1 MNDQQQMGYEPS
13 LDGIRAFSVI
23 AVMLYHAHIAWLPG
37 GFLGV
42 EVFFVVSGFLIT
54 SLLIEERELNGG
66 IDLKQFWIR
75 RARRL
80 LPALFVMLSATA
92 VCVAFF
98 AKDSAPDFRRD
109 VLPSLGYFSNWW
121 QIFAVKT
128 PYFAASSLPVL
139 RHLWS
144 LAVEEQW
151 YLIWPLL
158 FAFIFGAKWMRPKIS
173 GALLV
178 ACSGAVMVATA
189 LRFAQDNDM
198 RTNLLY
204 LSTLTR
210 SSGLLL
216 GAAVA
221 MLWRP
226 WRKTSPSSWWRS
238 FTADALAIVSI
249 AVIGFIMA
257 TVHVADVRMYQ
268 GGLAA
273 TTIASAVV
281 IAVVMRPNG
290 VFVQKLFSQELFVEI
305 GRRSYGLYLW
315 HWPIFVVAHARDS
328 GNRLAVALAV
338 TVIINEFV
346 YQFVEIPTRQGALG
360 NWWRNRPQLGAMRRR
375 LPVLIAAVVVASLGV
390 TGFKVVGI
398 EARDL
403 AIDTSTANVIFA
415 VPTTVAN
422 TGTTLAPSVVD
433 SSASSTTPTT
443 PTSST
448 TIAVLPRKLV
458 IVGDSQAHALALN
471 KPSGIEK
478 TFVIADGS
486 IDGCGIYDRGV
497 GVGGTNGNFRRNFAN
512 CVGFEKSWAKS
523 ATKAKAD
530 VALVVIGAWEV
541 LDLKI
546 NGFTLAFNT
555 APADTMFRTQMQRGI
570 DALRATGATVAL
582 LEVACMRPVD
592 SKGGPV
598 PALPQRGDDARTGH
612 LNDLLR
618 EIAAPEDDGVFFV
631 SGPKEWCTDPKISTS
646 LSYRW
651 DGVHAYKPGAKLIF
665 ETIATSILQLPV
677 TK

>member
-1 MNDQQQMGYEPS
+1 MNEQPHMGYEPS

-23 AVMLYHAHIAWLPG
+23 AVMLYHANIAWLPG

-54 SLLIEERELNGG
+54 SLLIEERESTQH

-80 LPALFVMLSATA
+80 LPAFFVMVCATA
-92 VCVAFF
+92 VCVAFY
-98 AKDSAPDFRRD
+98 ATDSAPDFRRD

-121 QIFAVKT
+121 QIFAVDT

-151 YLIWPLL
+151 YLVWPLL
-158 FAFIFGAKWMRPKIS
+158 FTFIFGAKWMRPKIS

-189 LRFAQDNDM
+189 LRFVQDDET
-198 RTNLLY
+198 RTNFLY

-238 FTADALAIVSI
+238 SVADALALASI
-249 AVIGFIMA
+249 AVIGVLMA
-257 TVHVADVRMYQ
+257 TVHVADARLYQ
-268 GGLAA
+268 GGLAI
-273 TTIASAVV
+273 TTIASAVI

-290 VFVQKLFSQELFVEI
+290 LFVKKFFSQELFVEI

-315 HWPIFVVAHARDS
+315 HWPIFVVTHARDS
-328 GNRLAVALAV
+328 GNRLAVALAL
-338 TVIINEFV
+338 TIIINEFV
-346 YQFVEIPTRQGALG
+346 YQYVEIPTRRGALG
-360 NWWRNRPQLGAMRRR
+360 NWWHNRQQLSAMRRR
-375 LPVLIAAVVVASLGV
+375 LPVLITAAVVASLGI
-390 TGFKVVGI
+390 TGVKVVGI

-403 AIDTSTANVIFA
+403 SIDTSTANVIFS
-415 VPTTVAN
+415 VPTTVA
-422 TGTTLAPSVVD
+422 
-433 SSASSTTPTT
+433 SASSLPAASTTT
-443 PTSST
+443 T
-448 TIAVLPRKLV
+448 TIAKLPRKLV
-458 IVGDSQAHALALN
+458 IVGDSQAHSLAIN

-478 TFVIADGS
+478 TFVITNGS

-512 CVGFEKSWAKS
+512 CVGFEKKWAKS
-523 ATKAKAD
+523 ATEARAN

-546 NGFTLAFNT
+546 NGFTFAFNT
-555 APADTMFRTQMQRGI
+555 SPADTMFRTQMKRGI
-570 DALRATGATVAL
+570 DALRSTGATVAL

-598 PALPQRGDDARTGH
+598 PALPQRADDTRTRH

-631 SGPKEWCTDPKISTS
+631 SGPKEWCNDPKISTS

>member
-1 MNDQQQMGYEPS
+1 MNDQLHMGYVPS
-13 LDGIRAFSVI
+13 LDGIRTFSLI
-23 AVMLYHAHIAWLPG
+23 AVMLYHANIAWLPG

-54 SLLIEERELNGG
+54 SLLIHEYEASQR

-80 LPALFVMLSATA
+80 LPAFFVMLCATA
-92 VCVAFF
+92 VCVAFY
-98 AKDSAPDFRRD
+98 ATDLAPDFRRD

-121 QIFAVKT
+121 QIFALDT
-128 PYFAASSLPVL
+128 PYFAASSLPVQ
-139 RHLWS
+139 RQLWS

-151 YLIWPLL
+151 YFVWPLL
-158 FAFIFGAKWMRPKIS
+158 FTFIFGAKWIRPKIS
-173 GALLV
+173 GAILV
-178 ACSGAVMVATA
+178 ACSGTVMATTA
-189 LRFAQDNDM
+189 IRFAQDDETL
-198 RTNLLY
+198 TNFLY

-221 MLWRP
+221 FLWRP
-226 WRKTSPSSWWRS
+226 WRKTPTRFVLARS
-238 FTADALAIVSI
+238 LVADALAIVSI
-249 AVIGFIMA
+249 LALGMLMA
-257 TVHVADVRMYQ
+257 TMHVADARLYQ

-273 TTIASAVV
+273 TTIASAVI
-281 IAVVMRPNG
+281 IAVVVRPNG
-290 VFVQKLFSQELFVEI
+290 VFVQNLFSQELFVEI

-315 HWPIFVVAHARDS
+315 HWPIFVITHARDS
-328 GNRLAVALAV
+328 GSRLAVALAV

-346 YQFVEIPTRQGALG
+346 YQLVEIPARQGALG
-360 NWWRNRPQLGAMRRR
+360 NWWRNRPQLSAMRRP
-375 LPVLIAAVVVASLGV
+375 PVLIAAVVVALLGV
-390 TGFKVVGI
+390 TGVTVVGI
-398 EARDL
+398 DARDL
-403 AIDTSTANVIFA
+403 AIDTATANVIFA

-422 TGTTLAPSVVD
+422 TGTTQPPSVVG
-433 SSASSTTPTT
+433 SPTIFIAPTT
-443 PTSST
+443 ST
-448 TIAVLPRKLV
+448 TIATLPRKMV
-458 IVGDSQAHALALN
+458 IVGDSQAHSLAIN
-471 KPSGIEK
+471 KPSGMEK
-478 TFVIADGS
+478 TFIIANGS
-486 IDGCGIYDRGV
+486 INGCGIYDRGV

-523 ATKAKAD
+523 ATKARAD

-546 NGFTLAFNT
+546 NSFTFAFNT
-555 APADTMFRTQMQRGI
+555 APADTLFRTQMQRGI

-582 LEVACMRPVD
+582 LEVACMRPVE

-618 EIAAPEDDGVFFV
+618 EIAAPEDDGVYFI
-631 SGPKEWCTDPKISTS
+631 SGPKEWCSDPTISTS

-651 DGVHAYKPGAKLIF
+651 DGVHAYKPGAKLVF
-665 ETIATSILQLPV
+665 ETIATTVLKLPV

>member
-1 MNDQQQMGYEPS
+1 MKDQQLMGYEPS

-23 AVMLYHAHIAWLPG
+23 AVMLYHANIAWLPG

-42 EVFFVVSGFLIT
+42 EVFFVVSGFLIS
-54 SLLIEERELNGG
+54 SLLIEERESAQR

-80 LPALFVMLSATA
+80 LPALVVMLAATA
-92 VCVAFF
+92 VCVAFY
-98 AKDSAPDFRRD
+98 ATDSAPDFRRD

-121 QIFAVKT
+121 QIFAVDT

-151 YLIWPLL
+151 YLVWPLL

-178 ACSGAVMVATA
+178 VCSAAIMTMTA
-189 LRFAQDNDM
+189 LRFVQDDET
-198 RTNLLY
+198 RTNFLY

-226 WRKTSPSSWWRS
+226 WRKNSLPRWWRS
-238 FTADALAIVSI
+238 SVADAFAVASI
-249 AVIGFIMA
+249 AVIGVLMA
-257 TVHVADVRMYQ
+257 TVHVADARLYQ
-268 GGLAA
+268 GGLAV
-273 TTIASAVV
+273 TTIASAVI

-290 VFVQKLFSQELFVEI
+290 LFVKKFFSQELFVEI

-315 HWPIFVVAHARDS
+315 HWPIFVAVHARDS
-328 GNRLAVALAV
+328 GNRLAVALAL

-346 YQFVEIPTRQGALG
+346 YQYVEIPTRQGALG
-360 NWWRNRPQLGAMRRR
+360 NWWHNRPQLSAVHRR
-375 LPVLIAAVVVASLGV
+375 LPVLIAAVVVASLGI
-390 TGFKVVGI
+390 TGVKVVGI

-403 AIDTSTANVIFA
+403 AIDTSTANVIFS
-415 VPTTVAN
+415 VPTTVA
-422 TGTTLAPSVVD
+422 
-433 SSASSTTPTT
+433 SASSLPAASTTSTT
-443 PTSST
+443 ST
-448 TIAVLPRKLV
+448 TIAKLPRKLV
-458 IVGDSQAHALALN
+458 IVGDSQAHSLAIN

-546 NGFTLAFNT
+546 NSFIFALNT
-555 APADTMFRTQMQRGI
+555 SPADTIFRTQMKRGI
-570 DALRATGATVAL
+570 DALRSTGATVAL

-598 PALPQRGDDARTGH
+598 PALPQRGDDTRTIH

-631 SGPKEWCTDPKISTS
+631 SGPKEWCSDPTISAS

-665 ETIATSILQLPV
+665 ETIANTILQLPV

>member
-1 MNDQQQMGYEPS
+1 
-13 LDGIRAFSVI
+13 
-23 AVMLYHAHIAWLPG
+23 
-37 GFLGV
+37 
-42 EVFFVVSGFLIT
+42 
-54 SLLIEERELNGG
+54 
-66 IDLKQFWIR
+66 
-75 RARRL
+75 
-80 LPALFVMLSATA
+80 
-92 VCVAFF
+92 VAFY
-98 AKDSAPDFRRD
+98 ATDSAPDFRRD

-121 QIFAVKT
+121 QIFAVDT

-158 FAFIFGAKWMRPKIS
+158 FVFVFGAKWMRPKIS
-173 GALLV
+173 GALLLL
-178 ACSGAVMVATA
+178 CSGAIMFATA
-189 LRFAQDNDM
+189 LRFVQDDET
-198 RTNLLY
+198 RTNFLY

-226 WRKTSPSSWWRS
+226 WRKNSLPSWWKS
-238 FTADALAIVSI
+238 SLADALAVASI
-249 AVIGFIMA
+249 AVIGVLMA
-257 TVHVADVRMYQ
+257 TVHVADAQLYQ
-268 GGLAA
+268 GGLAV
-273 TTIASAVV
+273 TTIASAVI

-290 VFVQKLFSQELFVEI
+290 LFVKKFFSQELFVEI

-328 GNRLAVALAV
+328 GNRLAVALAL

-346 YQFVEIPTRQGALG
+346 YQYVEIPTRQGALG
-360 NWWRNRPQLGAMRRR
+360 NWLHNRQQLSAMHRR
-375 LPVLIAAVVVASLGV
+375 LPVLITAAVVASLGI
-390 TGFKVVGI
+390 TGVKVVGI

-403 AIDTSTANVIFA
+403 SIDTSTANVIFS
-415 VPTTVAN
+415 VPTTVA
-422 TGTTLAPSVVD
+422 
-433 SSASSTTPTT
+433 SASSLPAASTT
-443 PTSST
+443 ST
-448 TIAVLPRKLV
+448 TIAKLPRKLV
-458 IVGDSQAHALALN
+458 IVGDSQAHSLVVN

-478 TFVIADGS
+478 TFVITNGS

-512 CVGFEKSWAKS
+512 CVGFEKKWAKS
-523 ATKAKAD
+523 ATTARAD

-546 NGFTLAFNT
+546 NGFTFAVNT
-555 APADTMFRTQMQRGI
+555 SPADTMFRTQMKRGI
-570 DALRATGATVAL
+570 DALRSTGATVAL

-598 PALPQRGDDARTGH
+598 PALPQRGDDTRTKH

-618 EIAAPEDDGVFFV
+618 EIAAPEDDGVFFI
-631 SGPKEWCTDPKISTS
+631 SGPKEWCSDPKISTS

-665 ETIATSILQLPV
+665 ETIASSVLKLPV
-677 TK
+677 KK

>member
-1 MNDQQQMGYEPS
+1 M
-13 LDGIRAFSVI
+13 
-23 AVMLYHAHIAWLPG
+23 PG

-54 SLLIEERELNGG
+54 SLLIEEHESTQR

-80 LPALFVMLSATA
+80 LPALFVMLCATA
-92 VCVAFF
+92 ICVAFF
-98 AKDSAPDFRRD
+98 ATDSAPDFRRD

-121 QIFAVKT
+121 QIFAVDT

-151 YLIWPLL
+151 YLVWPLL
-158 FAFIFGAKWMRPKIS
+158 FTFIFGAKWMRPKIS
-173 GALLV
+173 GALLI
-178 ACSGAVMVATA
+178 AGSGAVMAATA
-189 LRFAQDNDM
+189 FRFAQDDET
-198 RTNLLY
+198 RTNFLY

-221 MLWRP
+221 MMWRP

-238 FTADALAIVSI
+238 SLADALAIASI
-249 AVIGFIMA
+249 ALIGVLMA
-257 TVHVADVRMYQ
+257 TVHVADARLYQ

-273 TTIASAVV
+273 TTIASAVIV
-281 IAVVMRPNG
+281 AVVMRPHG
-290 VFVQKLFSQELFVEI
+290 LFVKKFLSQELFVEI

-315 HWPIFVVAHARDS
+315 HWPIFVITHARDS

-360 NWWRNRPQLGAMRRR
+360 NWWHNRSQLSATRRR
-375 LPVLIAAVVVASLGV
+375 LPVLVAVVVVASLGV
-390 TGFKVVGI
+390 TGIKVVGI

-403 AIDTSTANVIFA
+403 AIDSSSATLVFE
-415 VPTTVAN
+415 VPTTVVDTA
-422 TGTTLAPSVVD
+422 TSLVPAPALTT
-433 SSASSTTPTT
+433 T
-443 PTSST
+443 T
-448 TIAVLPRKLV
+448 TIAVLPRTML

-471 KPSGIEK
+471 KPSGIEE

-512 CVGFEKSWAKS
+512 CEGFETSWTKS

-546 NGFTLAFNT
+546 NGFTFVFNT
-555 APADTMFRTQMQRGI
+555 SPADTMFRTQMKRGI

-582 LEVACMRPVD
+582 LEVPCMRPVD

-598 PALPQRGDDARTGH
+598 PVLPQRGDDARTSH
-612 LNDLLR
+612 LNDLMR

-631 SGPKEWCTDPKISTS
+631 SGPKEWCTDPTISTS

>member
-1 MNDQQQMGYEPS
+1 MNEQQQMGYEPS

-23 AVMLYHAHIAWLPG
+23 AVMLYHANIAWLPG

-54 SLLIEERELNGG
+54 SLLIEERESNGG

-80 LPALFVMLSATA
+80 LPALFIMLSATA
-92 VCVAFF
+92 VSVAFF

-109 VLPSLGYFSNWW
+109 VLPSLGYLSNWW

-158 FAFIFGAKWMRPKIS
+158 FTVVFGAKWMRSKFS
-173 GALLV
+173 GMLLV
-178 ACSGAVMVATA
+178 VCSGAVMATTA
-189 LRFAQDNDM
+189 LRFAQDNET
-198 RTNLLY
+198 RTNFLY
-204 LSTLTR
+204 LSTVTR

-226 WRKTSPSSWWRS
+226 WRKTSQSSRWRS
-238 FTADALAIVSI
+238 SVADALALASI
-249 AVIGFIMA
+249 AVIGVLMA
-257 TVHVADVRMYQ
+257 TVHVADARLYQ

-273 TTIASAVV
+273 TTVASAVV

-290 VFVQKLFSQELFVEI
+290 LIIKKFFSQDFFVEV

-328 GNRLAVALAV
+328 GNRFAVALAA
-338 TVIINEFV
+338 TIIINEFV

-360 NWWRNRPQLGAMRRR
+360 NWWRNRPQLSAMRRR
-375 LPVLIAAVVVASLGV
+375 LPVLIAAVVVASLGA
-390 TGFKVVGI
+390 TGVKVVGI

-403 AIDTSTANVIFA
+403 SIDTSTANVIFS

-422 TGTTLAPSVVD
+422 TGTTLTPSVVG
-433 SSASSTTPTT
+433 SSTT
-443 PTSST
+443 ST
-448 TIAVLPRKLV
+448 TIAKLPRKMV
-458 IVGDSQAHALALN
+458 IVGDSQAHALAIN
-471 KPSGIEK
+471 KPSGMEK

-486 IDGCGIYDRGV
+486 IDGCGVYDRGV

-523 ATKAKAD
+523 AEKARAD
-530 VALVVIGAWEV
+530 VALVVVGAWEV

-546 NGFTLAFNT
+546 NGFTFAVNT
-555 APADTMFRTQMQRGI
+555 SPADTIFRTQMKRGI

-598 PALPQRGDDARTGH
+598 PALPQRGDDTRTSH

-631 SGPKEWCTDPKISTS
+631 SGPTEWCTDPTISTS

-665 ETIATSILQLPV
+665 ETIANSLLKLPV

>member
-1 MNDQQQMGYEPS
+1 MNDQQLMGYEPS

-23 AVMLYHAHIAWLPG
+23 AVMLYHANIAWLPG

-54 SLLIEERELNGG
+54 SLLIEERELTQH

-80 LPALFVMLSATA
+80 LPAFFVMVCATA
-92 VCVAFF
+92 VWVAFY
-98 AKDSAPDFRRD
+98 ATDSAPDFRRD

-121 QIFAVKT
+121 QIFAVDT

-158 FAFIFGAKWMRPKIS
+158 FTVLFGAKWMRLKIS

-189 LRFAQDNDM
+189 LRFVQDDET
-198 RTNLLY
+198 RTNFLY

-226 WRKTSPSSWWRS
+226 WRKTSPLSWWRS
-238 FTADALAIVSI
+238 SIADALAFISI
-249 AVIGFIMA
+249 AVIGVLMA
-257 TVHVADVRMYQ
+257 TVHVADERLYQ

-328 GNRLAVALAV
+328 GNRLAVALAL

-346 YQFVEIPTRQGALG
+346 YQYVEIPTRRGALG
-360 NWWRNRPQLGAMRRR
+360 NWWRNRPQLSAMRRR

-390 TGFKVVGI
+390 TGVKVVGI

-403 AIDTSTANVIFA
+403 AIDTSTANVIFT
-415 VPTTVAN
+415 VPTTVAS
-422 TGTTLAPSVVD
+422 PS
-433 SSASSTTPTT
+433 SLPAASTTT
-443 PTSST
+443 T
-448 TIAVLPRKLV
+448 TIAKLPRKLV
-458 IVGDSQAHALALN
+458 IVGDSQAHSLVIN
-471 KPSGIEK
+471 KPSGMEK
-478 TFVIADGS
+478 TFVVADGS

-530 VALVVIGAWEV
+530 VALVVLGAWEV

-546 NGFTLAFNT
+546 NSFTFAFNT
-555 APADTMFRTQMQRGI
+555 SPADTIFRTQMQRGI
-570 DALRATGATVAL
+570 NALRATGATVAL

-598 PALPQRGDDARTGH
+598 PALPQRGDDTRTRH

-631 SGPKEWCTDPKISTS
+631 SGPKEWCTDQKISTS

-665 ETIATSILQLPV
+665 EAIATSILQLPV

>member
-1 MNDQQQMGYEPS
+1 MNDQPHMGYEPS
-13 LDGIRAFSVI
+13 LDGIRAFSVV
-23 AVMLYHAHIAWLPG
+23 AVMLYHANIAWLPG

-54 SLLIEERELNGG
+54 SLLIEERESTQR

-92 VCVAFF
+92 ICVAFY
-98 AKDSAPDFRRD
+98 ATDSAPDFRRD
-109 VLPSLGYFSNWW
+109 VFPSLGYFSNWW
-121 QIFAVKT
+121 QIFAVDT

-151 YLIWPLL
+151 YLMWPLL
-158 FAFIFGAKWMRPKIS
+158 FAFVFGAKWMRPKIS
-173 GALLV
+173 GVVLV
-178 ACSGAVMVATA
+178 VCSGAVMAATA
-189 LRFAQDNDM
+189 LRFVQDNET
-198 RTNLLY
+198 RTNFLY

-226 WRKTSPSSWWRS
+226 WRKNALSSWWRS
-238 FTADALAIVSI
+238 SIADALAIASI
-249 AVIGFIMA
+249 VVIGVLMA
-257 TVHVADVRMYQ
+257 TVHVADPFLYQ

-273 TTIASAVV
+273 TTLASAVMV
-281 IAVVMRPNG
+281 AVVMRPNG
-290 VFVQKLFSQELFVEI
+290 LIVKRFFSQNFFVEI

-315 HWPIFVVAHARDS
+315 HWPIFVVVHARDS
-328 GNRLAVALAV
+328 GNRFAVALAA
-338 TVIINEFV
+338 TIIINEFV
-346 YQFVEIPTRQGALG
+346 YQYVEIPTRHGAIG
-360 NWWRNRPQLGAMRRR
+360 DWWRNRPQLSAVRRR
-375 LPVLIAAVVVASLGV
+375 LPVFISAVIVTSLGI
-390 TGFKVVGI
+390 TGVKVVGI

-403 AIDTSTANVIFA
+403 SIDASSATVIFA

-422 TGTTLAPSVVD
+422 TSTTLTPSVVG
-433 SSASSTTPTT
+433 SPASSTT
-443 PTSST
+443 ST
-448 TIAVLPRKLV
+448 TIAQLPRKLV
-458 IVGDSQAHALALN
+458 IVGDSQAHALAIN

-478 TFVIADGS
+478 TFAITDGS
-486 IDGCGIYDRGV
+486 IDGCGVYDRGV
-497 GVGGTNGNFRRNFAN
+497 GVGGTSGNFRRNFAN

-523 ATKAKAD
+523 ATKARAD

-546 NGFTLAFNT
+546 NSFTFAMNT
-555 APADTMFRTQMQRGI
+555 SPADTIFRTQMKRGI

-598 PALPQRGDDARTGH
+598 PALPQRGDDMRTGH

-631 SGPKEWCTDPKISTS
+631 SGPKEWCSDPKISTS

-665 ETIATSILQLPV
+665 ETIANSILQLPV

>member
-1 MNDQQQMGYEPS
+1 MNDQQLMGYEPS

-23 AVMLYHAHIAWLPG
+23 AVMLYHANIAWLPG

-54 SLLIEERELNGG
+54 SLLIEERESTRR

-80 LPALFVMLSATA
+80 LPALVVMLAATA
-92 VCVAFF
+92 VCVAFY
-98 AKDSAPDFRRD
+98 ATDSAPDFRRD

-121 QIFAVKT
+121 QIFAVDT

-158 FAFIFGAKWMRPKIS
+158 FVFVFGAKWMRPKIS
-173 GALLV
+173 GALLLL
-178 ACSGAVMVATA
+178 CSGAIMFATA
-189 LRFAQDNDM
+189 LRFVQDDET
-198 RTNLLY
+198 RTNFLY

-226 WRKTSPSSWWRS
+226 WRKNSLPSWWKS
-238 FTADALAIVSI
+238 SLADALAVASI
-249 AVIGFIMA
+249 AVIGVLMA
-257 TVHVADVRMYQ
+257 TVRVADAQLYQ
-268 GGLAA
+268 GGLAI
-273 TTIASAVV
+273 TTIASAVI

-290 VFVQKLFSQELFVEI
+290 LFVKKFFSQELFVEI

-328 GNRLAVALAV
+328 GNRLAVALAL

-346 YQFVEIPTRQGALG
+346 YQYVEIPTRQGALG
-360 NWWRNRPQLGAMRRR
+360 NWLHNRQQLSAMHRR
-375 LPVLIAAVVVASLGV
+375 LPVLITAAVVASLGI
-390 TGFKVVGI
+390 TGVKVVGI

-403 AIDTSTANVIFA
+403 SIDTSTANVIFS
-415 VPTTVAN
+415 VPTTVA
-422 TGTTLAPSVVD
+422 
-433 SSASSTTPTT
+433 SASSLPAASTT
-443 PTSST
+443 ST
-448 TIAVLPRKLV
+448 TIAKLPRKLV
-458 IVGDSQAHALALN
+458 IVGDSQAHSLVVN

-478 TFVIADGS
+478 TFVITNGS

-512 CVGFEKSWAKS
+512 CVGFEKKWAKS
-523 ATKAKAD
+523 ATTARAD

-546 NGFTLAFNT
+546 NGFTFAVNT
-555 APADTMFRTQMQRGI
+555 SPADTMFRTQMKRGI
-570 DALRATGATVAL
+570 DALRSTGATVAL

-598 PALPQRGDDARTGH
+598 PALPQRGDDTRTSH

-618 EIAAPEDDGVFFV
+618 EIAAPEDDGVFFI
-631 SGPKEWCTDPKISTS
+631 SGPKEWCSDPKISTS

-665 ETIATSILQLPV
+665 ETIASSVLKLPV
-677 TK
+677 KK

>member
-1 MNDQQQMGYEPS
+1 MNDRQQMGYEPS

-23 AVMLYHAHIAWLPG
+23 AVMLYHAHVAWLPG

-54 SLLIEERELNGG
+54 SLLIEERESTQR

-80 LPALFVMLSATA
+80 LPALFIMLSATA
-92 VCVAFF
+92 VSVAFF

-158 FAFIFGAKWMRPKIS
+158 FAFIFGAKWMRPKFS
-173 GALLV
+173 GMLLV
-178 ACSGAVMVATA
+178 VCSGAVMATTA
-189 LRFAQDNDM
+189 LRFAQDNET
-198 RTNLLY
+198 RTNFLY
-204 LSTLTR
+204 LSTVTR

-238 FTADALAIVSI
+238 SLADALAIASI
-249 AVIGFIMA
+249 AVIGVLMA
-257 TVHVADVRMYQ
+257 TVHVADPFLYQ

-273 TTIASAVV
+273 TTLASAVMV
-281 IAVVMRPNG
+281 AVVMRPNG
-290 VFVQKLFSQELFVEI
+290 LIVKRFFSQDFFVEI

-328 GNRLAVALAV
+328 GNRLAIALAA
-338 TVIINEFV
+338 TIIINEFV
-346 YQFVEIPTRQGALG
+346 YQYVEIPTRQGALG
-360 NWWRNRPQLGAMRRR
+360 NWWRNRPQLSAMRRR

-390 TGFKVVGI
+390 TGVKVVGI
-398 EARDL
+398 KARDVS
-403 AIDTSTANVIFA
+403 IDTSTASVIFA

-422 TGTTLAPSVVD
+422 TVTTLAPSVIG
-433 SSASSTTPTT
+433 SSTT
-443 PTSST
+443 ST
-448 TIAVLPRKLV
+448 TIAKLPRKIV
-458 IVGDSQAHALALN
+458 IVGDSQAHALAIN
-471 KPSGIEK
+471 KPSGMEK
-478 TFVIADGS
+478 TFVVADGS

-512 CVGFEKSWAKS
+512 CEGFETSWAKS
-523 ATKAKAD
+523 ATKARAD

-546 NGFTLAFNT
+546 NGFTFAFNS
-555 APADTMFRTQMQRGI
+555 APADTIFRTQMQRGI

-598 PALPQRGDDARTGH
+598 PALPQRGDDARTRH

-618 EIAAPEDDGVFFV
+618 DIAAPEDDGVFFI
-631 SGPKEWCTDPKISTS
+631 SGPKEWCSDPKISTS

>member
-23 AVMLYHAHIAWLPG
+23 AVMLYHANIAWLPG

-54 SLLIEERELNGG
+54 SLLLEERESNGN

-80 LPALFVMLSATA
+80 LPALFVMLSVTA

-151 YLIWPLL
+151 YVIWPLL
-158 FAFIFGAKWMRPKIS
+158 FAFIFGAKWMHQKIS
-173 GALLV
+173 GALLI
-178 ACSGAVMVATA
+178 ACSGAVMIATA
-189 LRFAQDNDM
+189 LRFAQDNET
-198 RTNLLY
+198 RTNFLY
-204 LSTLTR
+204 LSTVTR

-226 WRKTSPSSWWRS
+226 WRKNALPSWWKS
-238 FTADALAIVSI
+238 SVADTLAIASI
-249 AVIGFIMA
+249 AIIGVLMA
-257 TVHVADVRMYQ
+257 TVHVADSRLYK

-273 TTIASAVV
+273 TTIASAVI

-290 VFVQKLFSQELFVEI
+290 LIVKRFFSQDFFVEI

-315 HWPIFVVAHARDS
+315 HWPIFVIAHARDS
-328 GNRLAVALAV
+328 GNRLAVALAA
-338 TVIINEFV
+338 TIIINEFV
-346 YQFVEIPTRQGALG
+346 YQYVEIPTRRGALG
-360 NWWRNRPQLGAMRRR
+360 IWLRDRPQLSAMHRR
-375 LPVLIAAVVVASLGV
+375 LPVFIAAVVVASLGI
-390 TGFKVVGI
+390 TGVKVVGI
-398 EARDL
+398 EARDVS
-403 AIDTSTANVIFA
+403 IDTSTDTVIFA
-415 VPTTVAN
+415 VPTTVAI
-422 TGTTLAPSVVD
+422 TSTTQTPGSMSSSV
-433 SSASSTTPTT
+433 TPTT
-443 PTSST
+443 ST
-448 TIAVLPRKLV
+448 TIAQLPRKMV
-458 IVGDSQAHALALN
+458 VVGDSQAHALAIN

-478 TFVIADGS
+478 TFVVADGS
-486 IDGCGIYDRGV
+486 IDGCGVYDRGV

-546 NGFTLAFNT
+546 NGFTFAFNT
-555 APADTMFRTQMQRGI
+555 APADTIFRTQIKRGI

-598 PALPQRGDDARTGH
+598 PALPQRGDDSRTGH

-631 SGPKEWCTDPKISTS
+631 SGPKEWCSDPKISTS

-665 ETIATSILQLPV
+665 ETIANSILQLPV

>member
-1 MNDQQQMGYEPS
+1 MNDQPHMGYEPS

-23 AVMLYHAHIAWLPG
+23 AVMLYHANIAWLPG

-54 SLLIEERELNGG
+54 SLLIEERESTQR

-80 LPALFVMLSATA
+80 LPALVVMLAATA
-92 VCVAFF
+92 VCVAFY
-98 AKDSAPDFRRD
+98 ATDSAPDFRRD

-121 QIFAVKT
+121 QIFAVDT

-158 FAFIFGAKWMRPKIS
+158 FVFVFGAKWMRPKIS
-173 GALLV
+173 GALLLL
-178 ACSGAVMVATA
+178 CSGAIMFATA
-189 LRFAQDNDM
+189 LRFVQDDET
-198 RTNLLY
+198 RTNFLY

-226 WRKTSPSSWWRS
+226 WRKNSLPSWWKS
-238 FTADALAIVSI
+238 SLADALAVASI
-249 AVIGFIMA
+249 AVIGVLMA
-257 TVHVADVRMYQ
+257 TVHVADAQLYQ
-268 GGLAA
+268 GGLAV
-273 TTIASAVV
+273 TTIASAVI

-290 VFVQKLFSQELFVEI
+290 LFVKKFFSQELFVEI

-328 GNRLAVALAV
+328 GNRLAVALAL

-346 YQFVEIPTRQGALG
+346 YQYVEIPTRQGALG
-360 NWWRNRPQLGAMRRR
+360 NWLHNRQQLSAMHRR
-375 LPVLIAAVVVASLGV
+375 LPVLITAAVVASLGI
-390 TGFKVVGI
+390 TGVKVVGI

-403 AIDTSTANVIFA
+403 SIDTSTANVIFS
-415 VPTTVAN
+415 VPTTVA
-422 TGTTLAPSVVD
+422 
-433 SSASSTTPTT
+433 SASSLPAASTT
-443 PTSST
+443 ST
-448 TIAVLPRKLV
+448 TIAKLPRKLV
-458 IVGDSQAHALALN
+458 IVGDSQAHSLVVN

-478 TFVIADGS
+478 TFVITNGS

-512 CVGFEKSWAKS
+512 CVGFEKKWAKS
-523 ATKAKAD
+523 ATTARAD

-546 NGFTLAFNT
+546 NGFTFAVKT
-555 APADTMFRTQMQRGI
+555 SPADTMFRTQMKRGI
-570 DALRATGATVAL
+570 DALRSTGATVAL

-598 PALPQRGDDARTGH
+598 PALPQRGDDTRTSH

-618 EIAAPEDDGVFFV
+618 EIAAPEDDGVFFI
-631 SGPKEWCTDPKISTS
+631 SGPKEWCSDPKISTS

-665 ETIATSILQLPV
+665 ETIASSVLKLPV
-677 TK
+677 KK

>member
-1 MNDQQQMGYEPS
+1 MNDQQLMGYEPA

-23 AVMLYHAHIAWLPG
+23 AVMLYHANIAWLPG

-54 SLLIEERELNGG
+54 SLLIEERESTQR

-80 LPALFVMLSATA
+80 LPALVMMLAATA

-98 AKDSAPDFRRD
+98 ATDSAPDFRRD

-121 QIFAVKT
+121 QIFAVDT

-158 FAFIFGAKWMRPKIS
+158 FAFIFGAKWVRLKIS
-173 GALLV
+173 GVLLV
-178 ACSGAVMVATA
+178 ACSGAAMAVTA
-189 LRFAQDNDM
+189 FRFVEDNET
-198 RTNLLY
+198 RTNFLY

-221 MLWRP
+221 MMWRP

-238 FTADALAIVSI
+238 SLADAFAVASI
-249 AVIGFIMA
+249 AVIGVLMA
-257 TVHVADVRMYQ
+257 TVHVADAWLYQ
-268 GGLAA
+268 GGLAV
-273 TTIASAVV
+273 TTIASAVI

-290 VFVQKLFSQELFVEI
+290 LFVKKFFSQELFVEI

-315 HWPIFVVAHARDS
+315 HWPIFVVASARDS
-328 GNRLAVALAV
+328 GNRLAYALAA
-338 TVIINEFV
+338 TIIINEFV
-346 YQFVEIPTRQGALG
+346 YQFVEIPTRRGALG
-360 NWWRNRPQLGAMRRR
+360 NWWRNRQQLSAMHRR
-375 LPVLIAAVVVASLGV
+375 LPVFVAAVVVTSLGF
-390 TGFKVVGI
+390 TGVKVVGI
-398 EARDL
+398 EARDS
-403 AIDTSTANVIFA
+403 AIDTSTAKVIFA
-415 VPTTVAN
+415 VPTTVA
-422 TGTTLAPSVVD
+422 
-433 SSASSTTPTT
+433 SALPAASTT
-443 PTSST
+443 ST
-448 TIAVLPRKLV
+448 TIAKLPRKLV
-458 IVGDSQAHALALN
+458 IVGDSQAHSLAIN

-478 TFVIADGS
+478 TFVITNGS
-486 IDGCGIYDRGV
+486 INGCGIYDRGV
-497 GVGGTNGNFRRNFAN
+497 GVGGTNGNSRRNFAD
-512 CVGFEKSWAKS
+512 CVGFEKKWAKS
-523 ATKAKAD
+523 ATKARAD

-541 LDLKI
+541 FDLKI
-546 NGFTLAFNT
+546 NGFTFAFNT
-555 APADTMFRTQMQRGI
+555 SPADTMFRTQMKRSI

-582 LEVACMRPVD
+582 LEVPCMRPVT

-598 PALPQRGDDARTGH
+598 PALPQRGDDTRTGH

-631 SGPKEWCTDPKISTS
+631 SGPKEWCSDPKISTS

-651 DGVHAYKPGAKLIF
+651 DGVHAYKPGAKLVF

-677 TK
+677 SK

>member
-1 MNDQQQMGYEPS
+1 MGYEPS

-23 AVMLYHAHIAWLPG
+23 AVMLYHADIAWLPG

-54 SLLIEERELNGG
+54 SLLIEERESTRS

-80 LPALFVMLSATA
+80 LPALVVMLSATA
-92 VCVAFF
+92 VYVAFF

-121 QIFAVKT
+121 QIYAVDT

-158 FAFIFGAKWMRPKIS
+158 FTVVFGAKWMRPRIS
-173 GALLV
+173 GALLIT
-178 ACSGAVMVATA
+178 CSAAIMFTTA
-189 LRFAQDNDM
+189 LRFVQDNET
-198 RTNLLY
+198 RTNFLY
-204 LSTLTR
+204 LSTITR

-226 WRKTSPSSWWRS
+226 WRKNSLPSWWRS
-238 FTADALAIVSI
+238 SISDAFAITSI
-249 AVIGFIMA
+249 AVIGVLMA
-257 TVHVADVRMYQ
+257 TVHVADQRLYQ

-273 TTIASAVV
+273 TTVASAVIV
-281 IAVVMRPNG
+281 AVVMRPNG
-290 VFVQKLFSQELFVEI
+290 LFVKKFFSQDLFVEI

-328 GNRLAVALAV
+328 SNRLAVALAL
-338 TVIINEFV
+338 TIIINEFV
-346 YQFVEIPTRQGALG
+346 YQFVEIPTRHGALG
-360 NWWRNRPQLGAMRRR
+360 NWWHNRPQLSAMHRR
-375 LPVLIAAVVVASLGV
+375 LPVFIAAVVVASLGI
-390 TGFKVVGI
+390 TGVKVVGI

-403 AIDTSTANVIFA
+403 SIDASTANVIFA
-415 VPTTVAN
+415 VPTTVA
-422 TGTTLAPSVVD
+422 
-433 SSASSTTPTT
+433 SASSLPAASTTT
-443 PTSST
+443 T
-448 TIAVLPRKLV
+448 TIAKLPRRLV
-458 IVGDSQAHALALN
+458 IVGDSQAHSLAIN

-478 TFVIADGS
+478 TFVITDGS

-512 CVGFEKSWAKS
+512 CVGFEKSWTKS
-523 ATKAKAD
+523 ATKAQAD
-530 VALVVIGAWEV
+530 VALVVLGAWEV

-546 NGFTLAFNT
+546 NGFTFAVNT
-555 APADTMFRTQMQRGI
+555 SPADTMFRTQMKRGI

-598 PALPQRGDDARTGH
+598 PALPQRGDDTRTRH

-631 SGPKEWCTDPKISTS
+631 SGPKQWCSDSEISTS

>member
-1 MNDQQQMGYEPS
+1 MNDQSHMGYEPS

-23 AVMLYHAHIAWLPG
+23 AVMLYHADIAWLPG

-54 SLLIEERELNGG
+54 SLLIEERESTRS

-80 LPALFVMLSATA
+80 LPALVVMLSATA
-92 VCVAFF
+92 VYVAFF

-121 QIFAVKT
+121 QIYAVDT

-158 FAFIFGAKWMRPKIS
+158 FTVVFGAKWMRPRIS
-173 GALLV
+173 GALLIT
-178 ACSGAVMVATA
+178 CSAAIMFTTA
-189 LRFAQDNDM
+189 LRFVQDNET
-198 RTNLLY
+198 RTNFLY
-204 LSTLTR
+204 LSTITR

-226 WRKTSPSSWWRS
+226 WRKNSLPSWWRS
-238 FTADALAIVSI
+238 SISDAFAITSI
-249 AVIGFIMA
+249 AVIGVLMA
-257 TVHVADVRMYQ
+257 TVHVADQRLYQ

-273 TTIASAVV
+273 TTVASAVIV
-281 IAVVMRPNG
+281 AVVMRPNG
-290 VFVQKLFSQELFVEI
+290 LFVKKFFSQDLFVEI

-328 GNRLAVALAV
+328 SNRLAVALAL
-338 TVIINEFV
+338 TIIINEFV
-346 YQFVEIPTRQGALG
+346 YQFVEIPTRHGALG
-360 NWWRNRPQLGAMRRR
+360 NWWHNRPQLSAMHRR
-375 LPVLIAAVVVASLGV
+375 LPVFIAAVVIASLGI
-390 TGFKVVGI
+390 TGVKVVGI

-403 AIDTSTANVIFA
+403 SIDTSTANVIFA
-415 VPTTVAN
+415 VPTTVA
-422 TGTTLAPSVVD
+422 
-433 SSASSTTPTT
+433 SASSLPAASTTT
-443 PTSST
+443 T
-448 TIAVLPRKLV
+448 TIAKLPRKLV
-458 IVGDSQAHALALN
+458 IVGDSQAHSLATN

-478 TFVIADGS
+478 TFVVTDGS

-512 CVGFEKSWAKS
+512 CVGFEKSWTKS
-523 ATKAKAD
+523 ATKAQAD
-530 VALVVIGAWEV
+530 VALVVLGAWEV

-546 NGFTLAFNT
+546 NSFTLVVNT
-555 APADTMFRTQMQRGI
+555 PPADTMFRTQMKRGI

-598 PALPQRGDDARTGH
+598 PALPQRGDDTRTRH

-631 SGPKEWCTDPKISTS
+631 SGPKQWCSDSEISTS

>member
-1 MNDQQQMGYEPS
+1 MNDQQLMGYEPS

-23 AVMLYHAHIAWLPG
+23 AVMLYHANIAWLPG

-54 SLLIEERELNGG
+54 SLLIEERESTRR

-80 LPALFVMLSATA
+80 LPALVVMLAATA
-92 VCVAFF
+92 VCVAFY
-98 AKDSAPDFRRD
+98 ATDSAPDFRRD

-121 QIFAVKT
+121 QIFAVDT

-158 FAFIFGAKWMRPKIS
+158 FVFVFGAKWMLPKIS
-173 GALLV
+173 GALLLL
-178 ACSGAVMVATA
+178 CSGAIMFATA
-189 LRFAQDNDM
+189 LRFVQDDET
-198 RTNLLY
+198 RTNFLY

-226 WRKTSPSSWWRS
+226 WRKNSLPSWWKS
-238 FTADALAIVSI
+238 SLADALAVASI
-249 AVIGFIMA
+249 AVIGVLMA
-257 TVHVADVRMYQ
+257 TLHVADAQLYQ
-268 GGLAA
+268 GGLAV
-273 TTIASAVV
+273 TTIASAVI

-290 VFVQKLFSQELFVEI
+290 LFVKKFFSQELFVEI

-328 GNRLAVALAV
+328 GNRLAVALAL

-346 YQFVEIPTRQGALG
+346 YQYVEIPTRQGALG
-360 NWWRNRPQLGAMRRR
+360 NWLHNRQQLSAMHRR
-375 LPVLIAAVVVASLGV
+375 LPVLITAAVVASLGI
-390 TGFKVVGI
+390 TGVKVVGI

-403 AIDTSTANVIFA
+403 SIDTSTANVIFS
-415 VPTTVAN
+415 VPTTVA
-422 TGTTLAPSVVD
+422 
-433 SSASSTTPTT
+433 SASSLPAASTT
-443 PTSST
+443 ST
-448 TIAVLPRKLV
+448 TIAKLPRKLV
-458 IVGDSQAHALALN
+458 IVGDSQAHSLVVN

-478 TFVIADGS
+478 TFVITNGS

-512 CVGFEKSWAKS
+512 CVGFEKKWAKS
-523 ATKAKAD
+523 ATTARAD

-546 NGFTLAFNT
+546 NGFTFAVNT
-555 APADTMFRTQMQRGI
+555 SPADTMFRTQMKRGI
-570 DALRATGATVAL
+570 DALRSTGATVAL

-598 PALPQRGDDARTGH
+598 PALPQRGDDTRTSH

-631 SGPKEWCTDPKISTS
+631 SGPKEWCSDPKISTS

-665 ETIATSILQLPV
+665 ETIASSVLKLPV
-677 TK
+677 KK

>member
-1 MNDQQQMGYEPS
+1 MNDQSHMGYEPS

-23 AVMLYHAHIAWLPG
+23 AVMLYHADIAWLPG

-54 SLLIEERELNGG
+54 SLLIEERESTRS

-80 LPALFVMLSATA
+80 LPALVVMLSATA
-92 VCVAFF
+92 VYVAFF

-121 QIFAVKT
+121 QIYAVDT

-158 FAFIFGAKWMRPKIS
+158 FTVVFGAKWMRPRIS
-173 GALLV
+173 GALLIT
-178 ACSGAVMVATA
+178 CSAAIMFTTA
-189 LRFAQDNDM
+189 LRFVQDNET
-198 RTNLLY
+198 RTNFLY
-204 LSTLTR
+204 LSTITR

-226 WRKTSPSSWWRS
+226 WRKNSLPSWWRS
-238 FTADALAIVSI
+238 SISDAFAITSI
-249 AVIGFIMA
+249 AVIGVLMA
-257 TVHVADVRMYQ
+257 TVHVADQRLYQ

-273 TTIASAVV
+273 TTVASAVIV
-281 IAVVMRPNG
+281 AVVMRPNG
-290 VFVQKLFSQELFVEI
+290 LFVKKFFSQDLFVEI

-328 GNRLAVALAV
+328 SNRLAVALAL
-338 TVIINEFV
+338 TIIINEFV
-346 YQFVEIPTRQGALG
+346 YQFVEIPTRHGALG
-360 NWWRNRPQLGAMRRR
+360 NWWHNRPQLSAMHRR
-375 LPVLIAAVVVASLGV
+375 LPVFIAAVVVASLGI
-390 TGFKVVGI
+390 TGVKVVGI

-403 AIDTSTANVIFA
+403 SIDTSTANVIFA
-415 VPTTVAN
+415 VPTTVAY
-422 TGTTLAPSVVD
+422 
-433 SSASSTTPTT
+433 ASSLPAASTTT
-443 PTSST
+443 T
-448 TIAVLPRKLV
+448 TIAKLPRRLV
-458 IVGDSQAHALALN
+458 IVGDSQAHSLAIN

-478 TFVIADGS
+478 TFVVTDGS

-512 CVGFEKSWAKS
+512 CVGFEKSWTKS
-523 ATKAKAD
+523 ATKAQAD
-530 VALVVIGAWEV
+530 VALVVLGAWEV

-546 NGFTLAFNT
+546 NSFTLVVNT
-555 APADTMFRTQMQRGI
+555 PPADTMFRTQMKRGI

-598 PALPQRGDDARTGH
+598 PALPQRGDDTRTRH

-631 SGPKEWCTDPKISTS
+631 SGPKQWCSDSEISTS

>member
-1 MNDQQQMGYEPS
+1 MNDQSHMGYEPS

-23 AVMLYHAHIAWLPG
+23 AVMLYHADIAWLPG

-54 SLLIEERELNGG
+54 SLLIEERESTRS

-80 LPALFVMLSATA
+80 LPALVVMLSATA
-92 VCVAFF
+92 VYVAFF

-121 QIFAVKT
+121 QIYAVDT

-158 FAFIFGAKWMRPKIS
+158 FTVVFGAKWMRPRIS
-173 GALLV
+173 GALLI
-178 ACSGAVMVATA
+178 ACSGAIMFTTA
-189 LRFAQDNDM
+189 LRFVQDNET
-198 RTNLLY
+198 RTNFLY
-204 LSTLTR
+204 LSTITR

-226 WRKTSPSSWWRS
+226 WRKNSLPSWWRS
-238 FTADALAIVSI
+238 SISDAFAITSI
-249 AVIGFIMA
+249 AVIGVLMA
-257 TVHVADVRMYQ
+257 TVHVADQRLYQ

-273 TTIASAVV
+273 TTVASAVIV
-281 IAVVMRPNG
+281 AVVMRPNG
-290 VFVQKLFSQELFVEI
+290 LFVKKFFSQDLFVEI

-328 GNRLAVALAV
+328 SNRLAVALAL
-338 TVIINEFV
+338 TIIINEFV
-346 YQFVEIPTRQGALG
+346 YQFVEIPTRHGALG
-360 NWWRNRPQLGAMRRR
+360 NWWHNRPQLSAMHRR
-375 LPVLIAAVVVASLGV
+375 LPVFIAAVVIASLGI
-390 TGFKVVGI
+390 TGVKVVGI

-403 AIDTSTANVIFA
+403 SIDTSTANVIFA
-415 VPTTVAN
+415 VPTTVAY
-422 TGTTLAPSVVD
+422 
-433 SSASSTTPTT
+433 ASSLPAASTTT
-443 PTSST
+443 T
-448 TIAVLPRKLV
+448 TIAKLPRRLV
-458 IVGDSQAHALALN
+458 IVGDSQAHSLAIN

-478 TFVIADGS
+478 TFVVTDGS

-512 CVGFEKSWAKS
+512 CVGFEKSWTKS
-523 ATKAKAD
+523 ATKAQAD
-530 VALVVIGAWEV
+530 VALVVLGAWEV

-546 NGFTLAFNT
+546 NSFTLVVNT
-555 APADTMFRTQMQRGI
+555 PPADTMFRTQMKRGI

-598 PALPQRGDDARTGH
+598 PALPQRGDDTRTRH

-618 EIAAPEDDGVFFV
+618 EIAAPEDDGFFFV
-631 SGPKEWCTDPKISTS
+631 SGPKEWCSESEISTS

-651 DGVHAYKPGAKLIF
+651 DGVHAYKPGAKLVF
-665 ETIATSILQLPV
+665 ETIANSILQLPV

>member
-1 MNDQQQMGYEPS
+1 MNDQQLMGYEPS

-23 AVMLYHAHIAWLPG
+23 AVMLYHANIAWLPG

-54 SLLIEERELNGG
+54 SLLIEERESTRR

-80 LPALFVMLSATA
+80 LPALVVMLAATA
-92 VCVAFF
+92 VCVAFY
-98 AKDSAPDFRRD
+98 ATDSAPDFRRD

-121 QIFAVKT
+121 QIFAVDT

-158 FAFIFGAKWMRPKIS
+158 FVFVFGAKWMRPKIS
-173 GALLV
+173 GALLLL
-178 ACSGAVMVATA
+178 CSGAIMFATA
-189 LRFAQDNDM
+189 LRFVQDDET
-198 RTNLLY
+198 RTNFLY

-226 WRKTSPSSWWRS
+226 WRKNSLPSWWKS
-238 FTADALAIVSI
+238 SLADALAVASI
-249 AVIGFIMA
+249 AVIGVLMA
-257 TVHVADVRMYQ
+257 TVHVADAQLYQ
-268 GGLAA
+268 GGLAV
-273 TTIASAVV
+273 TTIASAVI

-290 VFVQKLFSQELFVEI
+290 LFVKKFFSQELFVEI

-328 GNRLAVALAV
+328 GNRLAVALAL

-346 YQFVEIPTRQGALG
+346 YQYVEIPTRQGALG
-360 NWWRNRPQLGAMRRR
+360 NWLHNRQQLSAMHRR
-375 LPVLIAAVVVASLGV
+375 LPVLITAAVVASLGI
-390 TGFKVVGI
+390 TGVKVVGI

-403 AIDTSTANVIFA
+403 SIDTSTANVIFS
-415 VPTTVAN
+415 VPTTVA
-422 TGTTLAPSVVD
+422 
-433 SSASSTTPTT
+433 SASSLPAASTT
-443 PTSST
+443 ST
-448 TIAVLPRKLV
+448 TIAKLPRKLV
-458 IVGDSQAHALALN
+458 IVGDSQAHSLVVN

-478 TFVIADGS
+478 TFVITNGS

-512 CVGFEKSWAKS
+512 CVGFEKKWAKS
-523 ATKAKAD
+523 ATTARAD

-546 NGFTLAFNT
+546 NGFTFAVNT
-555 APADTMFRTQMQRGI
+555 SPADTMFRTQMKRGI
-570 DALRATGATVAL
+570 DALRSTGATVAL

-598 PALPQRGDDARTGH
+598 PALPQRGDDTRTSH

-618 EIAAPEDDGVFFV
+618 EIAAPEDDGVFFI
-631 SGPKEWCTDPKISTS
+631 SGPKEWCSDPKISTS

-665 ETIATSILQLPV
+665 ETIASSVLKLPV
-677 TK
+677 AK

>member
-1 MNDQQQMGYEPS
+1 MNDQPHMGYEPS
-13 LDGIRAFSVI
+13 LDGIRAFSVV
-23 AVMLYHAHIAWLPG
+23 AVMLYHANIAWLPG

-54 SLLIEERELNGG
+54 SLLIEERESTQRIN
-66 IDLKQFWIR
+66 LKQFWIR

-92 VCVAFF
+92 ICVAFY
-98 AKDSAPDFRRD
+98 ATDSAPDFRRD
-109 VLPSLGYFSNWW
+109 VFPSLGYFSNWW
-121 QIFAVKT
+121 QIFAVDT

-151 YLIWPLL
+151 YLMWPLL
-158 FAFIFGAKWMRPKIS
+158 FTFVFGAMWMRSKVS
-173 GALLV
+173 GVLLV
-178 ACSGAVMVATA
+178 ACCCAVMAATA
-189 LRFAQDNDM
+189 LRFVQDNET
-198 RTNLLY
+198 RTNFLY

-226 WRKTSPSSWWRS
+226 WRKNALSSWWRS
-238 FTADALAIVSI
+238 SIADALAIASI
-249 AVIGFIMA
+249 VVIGVLMA
-257 TVHVADVRMYQ
+257 TVHVADPFLYQ

-273 TTIASAVV
+273 TTLASAVMV
-281 IAVVMRPNG
+281 VVVMRPNG
-290 VFVQKLFSQELFVEI
+290 LIVKRFFSQNFFVEI

-315 HWPIFVVAHARDS
+315 HWPIFVVVHARDS
-328 GNRLAVALAV
+328 GNRFAVALAA
-338 TVIINEFV
+338 TIIINEFV
-346 YQFVEIPTRQGALG
+346 YQYVEIPTRHGAIG
-360 NWWRNRPQLGAMRRR
+360 DWWRNRPQLSAMRRR
-375 LPVLIAAVVVASLGV
+375 LPVFISAVVVASLGI
-390 TGFKVVGI
+390 TGVKVVGI

-403 AIDTSTANVIFA
+403 SIDTSSDTVIFA

-422 TGTTLAPSVVD
+422 TSTTLTPSVVGLP
-433 SSASSTTPTT
+433 ASSTT
-443 PTSST
+443 ST
-448 TIAVLPRKLV
+448 TIAQLPRKLV
-458 IVGDSQAHALALN
+458 IVGDSQAHALAIN

-478 TFVIADGS
+478 TFAITDGS

-497 GVGGTNGNFRRNFAN
+497 GVGGTSGNFRRNFAN

-546 NGFTLAFNT
+546 NSFTFAMNT
-555 APADTMFRTQMQRGI
+555 SPADTIFRTQMKRGI

-598 PALPQRGDDARTGH
+598 PALPQRGDDMRTGH

-631 SGPKEWCTDPKISTS
+631 SGPKEWCSDPKISTS

-665 ETIATSILQLPV
+665 ETIANSILQLPV

>member
-1 MNDQQQMGYEPS
+1 MNDQPHMGYEPS
-13 LDGIRAFSVI
+13 LDGIRAFSVV
-23 AVMLYHAHIAWLPG
+23 AVMLYHANIAWLPG

-54 SLLIEERELNGG
+54 SLLIEERESTQRIN
-66 IDLKQFWIR
+66 LKQFWIR

-92 VCVAFF
+92 ICVAFY
-98 AKDSAPDFRRD
+98 ATDSAPDFRRD
-109 VLPSLGYFSNWW
+109 VFPSLGYFSNWW
-121 QIFAVKT
+121 QIFAVDT

-151 YLIWPLL
+151 YLMWPLL
-158 FAFIFGAKWMRPKIS
+158 FAFVFGAKWMRPKIS
-173 GALLV
+173 GVVLV
-178 ACSGAVMVATA
+178 VCSGAVMAATA
-189 LRFAQDNDM
+189 LRFVQDNET
-198 RTNLLY
+198 RTNFLY

-226 WRKTSPSSWWRS
+226 WRKNALSSWWRS
-238 FTADALAIVSI
+238 SIADALAIASI
-249 AVIGFIMA
+249 VVIGVLMA
-257 TVHVADVRMYQ
+257 TVHVADPFLYQ

-273 TTIASAVV
+273 TTLASAVMV
-281 IAVVMRPNG
+281 AVVMRPNG
-290 VFVQKLFSQELFVEI
+290 LIVKRFFSQSFFVEI

-315 HWPIFVVAHARDS
+315 HWPIFVVVHARDS
-328 GNRLAVALAV
+328 GNRFAVALAA
-338 TVIINEFV
+338 TIIINEFV
-346 YQFVEIPTRQGALG
+346 YQYVEIPTRHGAIG
-360 NWWRNRPQLGAMRRR
+360 DWWRNRPQLSAVRRR
-375 LPVLIAAVVVASLGV
+375 LPVFITAVIVTSLGI
-390 TGFKVVGI
+390 TGVKVVGI

-403 AIDTSTANVIFA
+403 SIDASSATVIFA

-422 TGTTLAPSVVD
+422 TSTTLTPSVVG
-433 SSASSTTPTT
+433 SPASSTT
-443 PTSST
+443 ST
-448 TIAVLPRKLV
+448 TIAQLPRKLV
-458 IVGDSQAHALALN
+458 IVGDSQAHALAIN

-478 TFVIADGS
+478 TFAITDGS
-486 IDGCGIYDRGV
+486 IDGCGVYDRGV
-497 GVGGTNGNFRRNFAN
+497 GVGGTSENFRRNFAN

-523 ATKAKAD
+523 ATKARAD

-546 NGFTLAFNT
+546 NSFTFAMNT
-555 APADTMFRTQMQRGI
+555 SPADTIFRTQMKRGI

-598 PALPQRGDDARTGH
+598 PALPQRGDDMRTGH

-631 SGPKEWCTDPKISTS
+631 SGPKEWCSDPKISTS

-665 ETIATSILQLPV
+665 ETIANSILQLPV

>member
-1 MNDQQQMGYEPS
+1 MNEQPHMGYEPS

-23 AVMLYHAHIAWLPG
+23 AVMLYHANIAWLPG

-54 SLLIEERELNGG
+54 SLLIKERESTQH

-80 LPALFVMLSATA
+80 LPAFFVMVCATA
-92 VCVAFF
+92 VCVAFY
-98 AKDSAPDFRRD
+98 ATDSAPDFRRD

-121 QIFAVKT
+121 QIFAVDT

-151 YLIWPLL
+151 YLVWPLL
-158 FAFIFGAKWMRPKIS
+158 FTFIFGAKWMRPKIS

-189 LRFAQDNDM
+189 LRFVQDDET
-198 RTNLLY
+198 RTNFLY

-221 MLWRP
+221 VLWRP

-238 FTADALAIVSI
+238 SVAEALAVTSI
-249 AVIGFIMA
+249 AVIGVLMA
-257 TVHVADVRMYQ
+257 TVHVADARLYQ
-268 GGLAA
+268 GGLAI
-273 TTIASAVV
+273 TTIASAVI

-290 VFVQKLFSQELFVEI
+290 LFVKKFFSQELFVEI

-315 HWPIFVVAHARDS
+315 HWPIFVVTHARDS
-328 GNRLAVALAV
+328 GNRLAVALAL

-346 YQFVEIPTRQGALG
+346 YQYVEIPTRRGALG
-360 NWWRNRPQLGAMRRR
+360 NWWRNRPQLSAMRRR
-375 LPVLIAAVVVASLGV
+375 LPVLIAAVVVASLGI
-390 TGFKVVGI
+390 TGVKVVGI

-403 AIDTSTANVIFA
+403 SIDTSTANVIFS
-415 VPTTVAN
+415 VPTTVA
-422 TGTTLAPSVVD
+422 
-433 SSASSTTPTT
+433 SASSLPAASTTT
-443 PTSST
+443 T
-448 TIAVLPRKLV
+448 TIAKLPRKLV
-458 IVGDSQAHALALN
+458 IVGDSQAHSLAIN

-478 TFVIADGS
+478 TFVITNGS

-512 CVGFEKSWAKS
+512 CVGFEKKWAKS
-523 ATKAKAD
+523 ATEARAN

-546 NGFTLAFNT
+546 NGFTFAFNT
-555 APADTMFRTQMQRGI
+555 SPADTMFRTQMKRGI
-570 DALRATGATVAL
+570 DALRSTGATVAL

-598 PALPQRGDDARTGH
+598 PALPQRGDDMRTRH

-631 SGPKEWCTDPKISTS
+631 SGPKEWCNDPKVSTS

>member
-1 MNDQQQMGYEPS
+1 MKDQQLMGYEPS

-23 AVMLYHAHIAWLPG
+23 AVMLYHANIAWLPG

-42 EVFFVVSGFLIT
+42 EVFFVVSGFLIS
-54 SLLIEERELNGG
+54 SLLIEERESAQR

-80 LPALFVMLSATA
+80 LPALVVMLAATA
-92 VCVAFF
+92 VCVAFY
-98 AKDSAPDFRRD
+98 ATDSAPDFRRD

-121 QIFAVKT
+121 QIFAVDT

-151 YLIWPLL
+151 YLVWPLL

-178 ACSGAVMVATA
+178 VCSAAIMTMTA
-189 LRFAQDNDM
+189 LRFVQDDET
-198 RTNLLY
+198 RTNFLY

-226 WRKTSPSSWWRS
+226 WRKNSLPRWWRS
-238 FTADALAIVSI
+238 SVADAFAVASI
-249 AVIGFIMA
+249 AVIGVLMA
-257 TVHVADVRMYQ
+257 TVHVADARLYQ
-268 GGLAA
+268 GGLAV
-273 TTIASAVV
+273 TTIASAVI

-290 VFVQKLFSQELFVEI
+290 LFVKKFFSQELFVEI

-315 HWPIFVVAHARDS
+315 HWPIFVVVHARDS
-328 GNRLAVALAV
+328 GNRLAVALAL

-346 YQFVEIPTRQGALG
+346 YQYVEIPTRQGALG
-360 NWWRNRPQLGAMRRR
+360 NWWHNRPQLSAVHRR
-375 LPVLIAAVVVASLGV
+375 LPVLIAAVVVASLGI
-390 TGFKVVGI
+390 TGVKVVGI

-403 AIDTSTANVIFA
+403 AIDTSTANVIFS
-415 VPTTVAN
+415 VPTTVA
-422 TGTTLAPSVVD
+422 T
-433 SSASSTTPTT
+433 ASSLPAASTT
-443 PTSST
+443 ST
-448 TIAVLPRKLV
+448 TIAKLPRKLV
-458 IVGDSQAHALALN
+458 IVGDSQAHSLAIN

-497 GVGGTNGNFRRNFAN
+497 GIGGTNGNFRRNFAN

-546 NGFTLAFNT
+546 NSFIFALNT
-555 APADTMFRTQMQRGI
+555 SPADTIFRTQMKRGI
-570 DALRATGATVAL
+570 DALRSTGATVAL

-598 PALPQRGDDARTGH
+598 PALPQRGDDTRTIH

-631 SGPKEWCTDPKISTS
+631 SGPKEWCSDPTISAS

-665 ETIATSILQLPV
+665 ETIANTILQLPV

>member
-1 MNDQQQMGYEPS
+1 MNDQQLMGYEPS

-23 AVMLYHAHIAWLPG
+23 AVMLYHANIAWLPG

-54 SLLIEERELNGG
+54 SLLIEERESTRR

-80 LPALFVMLSATA
+80 LPALVVMLAATA
-92 VCVAFF
+92 VCVAFY
-98 AKDSAPDFRRD
+98 ATDSAPDFRRD

-121 QIFAVKT
+121 QIFAVDT

-158 FAFIFGAKWMRPKIS
+158 FVFVFGAKWMRPKIS
-173 GALLV
+173 GALLLL
-178 ACSGAVMVATA
+178 CSGAIMFATA
-189 LRFAQDNDM
+189 FRFVEDNET
-198 RTNLLY
+198 RTNFLY

-221 MLWRP
+221 MMWRP

-238 FTADALAIVSI
+238 SLADTFAVASI
-249 AVIGFIMA
+249 AVIGVLMA
-257 TVHVADVRMYQ
+257 TVHVADAQLYQ
-268 GGLAA
+268 GGLAV
-273 TTIASAVV
+273 TTIASAVI

-290 VFVQKLFSQELFVEI
+290 LFVKKFFSQELFVEI

-328 GNRLAVALAV
+328 GNRLAVALAL

-346 YQFVEIPTRQGALG
+346 YQYVEIPTRQGALG
-360 NWWRNRPQLGAMRRR
+360 NWLHNRQQLSAMHRR
-375 LPVLIAAVVVASLGV
+375 LPVLITAAVVASLGI
-390 TGFKVVGI
+390 TGVKVVGI

-403 AIDTSTANVIFA
+403 SIDTSTANVIFS
-415 VPTTVAN
+415 VPTTVA
-422 TGTTLAPSVVD
+422 
-433 SSASSTTPTT
+433 SASSLPAASTT
-443 PTSST
+443 ST
-448 TIAVLPRKLV
+448 TIAKLPRKLV
-458 IVGDSQAHALALN
+458 IVGDSQAHSLVVN

-478 TFVIADGS
+478 TFVITNGS

-512 CVGFEKSWAKS
+512 CVGFEKKWAKS
-523 ATKAKAD
+523 ATTARAD

-546 NGFTLAFNT
+546 NGFTFAVNT
-555 APADTMFRTQMQRGI
+555 SPADTMFRTQMKRGI
-570 DALRATGATVAL
+570 DALRSTGATVAL

-598 PALPQRGDDARTGH
+598 PALPQRGDDTRTSH

-631 SGPKEWCTDPKISTS
+631 SGPKEWCSDPKISTS

-665 ETIATSILQLPV
+665 ETIASSVLKLPV
-677 TK
+677 KK

>member
-1 MNDQQQMGYEPS
+1 MNDQSHMGYEPS

-23 AVMLYHAHIAWLPG
+23 AVMLYHADIAWLPG

-54 SLLIEERELNGG
+54 SLLIEERESTRS

-80 LPALFVMLSATA
+80 LPALVVMLSATA
-92 VCVAFF
+92 VYVAFF

-121 QIFAVKT
+121 QIYAVDT

-158 FAFIFGAKWMRPKIS
+158 FTVVFGAKWMRPRIS
-173 GALLV
+173 GALLIT
-178 ACSGAVMVATA
+178 CSAAIMFTTA
-189 LRFAQDNDM
+189 LRFVQDNET
-198 RTNLLY
+198 RTNFLY
-204 LSTLTR
+204 LSTITR

-226 WRKTSPSSWWRS
+226 WRKNSLPSWWRS
-238 FTADALAIVSI
+238 SISDAFAITSI
-249 AVIGFIMA
+249 AVIGVLMA
-257 TVHVADVRMYQ
+257 TVHVADQRLYQ

-273 TTIASAVV
+273 TTVASAVIV
-281 IAVVMRPNG
+281 AVVMRPNG
-290 VFVQKLFSQELFVEI
+290 LLVKKFFSQDLFVEI

-328 GNRLAVALAV
+328 SNRLAVALAL
-338 TVIINEFV
+338 TIIINEFV
-346 YQFVEIPTRQGALG
+346 YQFVEIPTRHGALG
-360 NWWRNRPQLGAMRRR
+360 NWWHNRPQLSAMHRR
-375 LPVLIAAVVVASLGV
+375 LPVFIAAVVVASLGI
-390 TGFKVVGI
+390 TGVKVVGI

-403 AIDTSTANVIFA
+403 SIDTSTANVIFA
-415 VPTTVAN
+415 VPTTVA
-422 TGTTLAPSVVD
+422 
-433 SSASSTTPTT
+433 SASSLPAASTTT
-443 PTSST
+443 T
-448 TIAVLPRKLV
+448 TIAKLPRRLV
-458 IVGDSQAHALALN
+458 IVGDSQAHSLAIN

-478 TFVIADGS
+478 TFVVTDGS

-512 CVGFEKSWAKS
+512 CVGFEKSWTKS
-523 ATKAKAD
+523 ATKAQAD
-530 VALVVIGAWEV
+530 VALVVLGAWEV

-546 NGFTLAFNT
+546 NSFTLVVNT
-555 APADTMFRTQMQRGI
+555 PPADTMFRTQMKRGI

-598 PALPQRGDDARTGH
+598 PALPQRGDDTRTRH

-631 SGPKEWCTDPKISTS
+631 SGPKQWCSDSEISTS

>member
-1 MNDQQQMGYEPS
+1 MGYEPS

-23 AVMLYHAHIAWLPG
+23 AVMLYHADIAWLPG

-54 SLLIEERELNGG
+54 SLLIEERESTRS

-80 LPALFVMLSATA
+80 LPALVVMLSATA
-92 VCVAFF
+92 VYVAFF

-121 QIFAVKT
+121 QIYAVDT

-158 FAFIFGAKWMRPKIS
+158 FTVVFGAKWMRPRIS
-173 GALLV
+173 GALLIT
-178 ACSGAVMVATA
+178 CSAAIMFTTA
-189 LRFAQDNDM
+189 LRFVQDNET
-198 RTNLLY
+198 RTNFLY
-204 LSTLTR
+204 LSTITR

-226 WRKTSPSSWWRS
+226 WRKNSLPSWWRS
-238 FTADALAIVSI
+238 SISDAFAITSI
-249 AVIGFIMA
+249 AVIGVLMA
-257 TVHVADVRMYQ
+257 TVHVADQRLYQ
-268 GGLAA
+268 SGLAA
-273 TTIASAVV
+273 TTVASAVIV
-281 IAVVMRPNG
+281 AVVMRPNG
-290 VFVQKLFSQELFVEI
+290 LFVKKFFSQDLFVEI

-328 GNRLAVALAV
+328 SNRLAVALAL
-338 TVIINEFV
+338 TIIINEFV
-346 YQFVEIPTRQGALG
+346 YQFVEIPTRHGALG
-360 NWWRNRPQLGAMRRR
+360 NWWHNRPQLSAMHRR
-375 LPVLIAAVVVASLGV
+375 LPVFIAAVVIASLGI
-390 TGFKVVGI
+390 TGVKVVGI

-403 AIDTSTANVIFA
+403 SIDTSTANVIFA
-415 VPTTVAN
+415 VPTTVA
-422 TGTTLAPSVVD
+422 
-433 SSASSTTPTT
+433 SASSLPAASTTT
-443 PTSST
+443 T
-448 TIAVLPRKLV
+448 TIAKLPRRLV
-458 IVGDSQAHALALN
+458 IVGDSQAHSLAIN

-478 TFVIADGS
+478 TFVVTDGS

-512 CVGFEKSWAKS
+512 CVGFEKSWTKS
-523 ATKAKAD
+523 ATKAQAD
-530 VALVVIGAWEV
+530 VALVVLGAWEV

-546 NGFTLAFNT
+546 NSFTLVVNT
-555 APADTMFRTQMQRGI
+555 PPADTMFRTQMKRGI

-598 PALPQRGDDARTGH
+598 PALPQRGDDTRTRH

-631 SGPKEWCTDPKISTS
+631 SGPKEWCSVSEISTS

>member
-1 MNDQQQMGYEPS
+1 MNDQSHMGYEPS

-23 AVMLYHAHIAWLPG
+23 AVMLYHADIAWLPG

-54 SLLIEERELNGG
+54 SLLIEERESTRS

-80 LPALFVMLSATA
+80 LPALVVMLSATA
-92 VCVAFF
+92 VYVAFF

-121 QIFAVKT
+121 QIYAVDT

-158 FAFIFGAKWMRPKIS
+158 FTVVFGAKWMRPRIS
-173 GALLV
+173 GALLIT
-178 ACSGAVMVATA
+178 CSAAIMFTTA
-189 LRFAQDNDM
+189 LRFVQDNET
-198 RTNLLY
+198 RTNFLY
-204 LSTLTR
+204 LSTITR

-226 WRKTSPSSWWRS
+226 WRKNSLPSWWRS
-238 FTADALAIVSI
+238 SISDAFAITSI
-249 AVIGFIMA
+249 AVIGVLMA
-257 TVHVADVRMYQ
+257 TVHVADQRLYQ
-268 GGLAA
+268 SGLAA
-273 TTIASAVV
+273 TTVASAVIV
-281 IAVVMRPNG
+281 AVVMRPNG
-290 VFVQKLFSQELFVEI
+290 LFVKKFFSQDLFVEI

-328 GNRLAVALAV
+328 SNRLAVALAL
-338 TVIINEFV
+338 TIIINEFV
-346 YQFVEIPTRQGALG
+346 YQFVEIPTRHGALG
-360 NWWRNRPQLGAMRRR
+360 NWWHNRPQLSAMHRR
-375 LPVLIAAVVVASLGV
+375 LPVFIAAVVVASLGI
-390 TGFKVVGI
+390 TGVKVVGI

-403 AIDTSTANVIFA
+403 SIDTSTANVIFA
-415 VPTTVAN
+415 VPTTVA
-422 TGTTLAPSVVD
+422 
-433 SSASSTTPTT
+433 SASSLPAASTTT
-443 PTSST
+443 T
-448 TIAVLPRKLV
+448 TIAKLPRRLV
-458 IVGDSQAHALALN
+458 IVGDSQAHSLAIN

-478 TFVIADGS
+478 TFVVTDGS

-512 CVGFEKSWAKS
+512 CVGFEKSWTKS
-523 ATKAKAD
+523 ATKAQAD
-530 VALVVIGAWEV
+530 VALVVLGAWEV

-546 NGFTLAFNT
+546 NSFTLVVNT
-555 APADTMFRTQMQRGI
+555 PPADTMFRTQMKRGI

-598 PALPQRGDDARTGH
+598 PALPQRGDDTRTRH

-631 SGPKEWCTDPKISTS
+631 SGPKQWCSDSEISTS

>member
-1 MNDQQQMGYEPS
+1 MNDQPHMGYEPS

-23 AVMLYHAHIAWLPG
+23 AVMLYHANIAWLPG

-54 SLLIEERELNGG
+54 SLLIEERESTQR

-80 LPALFVMLSATA
+80 LPALVVMLSVTA
-92 VCVAFF
+92 VCVAFY
-98 AKDSAPDFRRD
+98 ATDSAPDFRRD
-109 VLPSLGYFSNWW
+109 MLPSLGYFSNWW
-121 QIFAVKT
+121 QIYAVDT

-158 FAFIFGAKWMRPKIS
+158 FAVLFGAKWMRPKIS
-173 GALLV
+173 GALLI
-178 ACSGAVMVATA
+178 ACSGAIMIATA
-189 LRFAQDNDM
+189 LGFVQDDET
-198 RTNLLY
+198 RTNFLY
-204 LSTLTR
+204 LSTITR

-226 WRKTSPSSWWRS
+226 WRKNSLPTWWRS
-238 FTADALAIVSI
+238 SVGDALAIASI
-249 AVIGFIMA
+249 AVIGVLMA
-257 TVHVADVRMYQ
+257 TVHVTDSRLYQ

-273 TTIASAVV
+273 TTVASAVIV
-281 IAVVMRPNG
+281 AVVMRPTG
-290 VFVQKLFSQELFVEI
+290 LIVKRFFSQDFLVEI

-328 GNRLAVALAV
+328 GNRLAVAIAL
-338 TVIINEFV
+338 TIIINEFV
-346 YQFVEIPTRQGALG
+346 YQYVEIPTRRGALG
-360 NWWRNRPQLGAMRRR
+360 NWWRNRQQLSAMHRR
-375 LPVLIAAVVVASLGV
+375 LPVLITAVVIASLGI
-390 TGFKVVGI
+390 TGVKVVGI

-403 AIDTSTANVIFA
+403 SIDTSTASVIFS
-415 VPTTVAN
+415 VPTTVA
-422 TGTTLAPSVVD
+422 
-433 SSASSTTPTT
+433 SASSLPAASTTT
-443 PTSST
+443 T
-448 TIAVLPRKLV
+448 TIAKLPRKLV
-458 IVGDSQAHALALN
+458 IVGDSQANSLAVN
-471 KPSGIEK
+471 KPSGMEK
-478 TFVIADGS
+478 TFVVTNGS

-546 NGFTLAFNT
+546 NGFTFGVNSL
-555 APADTMFRTQMQRGI
+555 PADTMFRTQMKRGI
-570 DALRATGATVAL
+570 AALRATGATVAL

-598 PALPQRGDDARTGH
+598 PALPQRGDDTRTGH

-631 SGPKEWCTDPKISTS
+631 SGPKEWCADPKISTS

-665 ETIATSILQLPV
+665 ETIANSILQLPV

>member
-1 MNDQQQMGYEPS
+1 MGYEPS

-23 AVMLYHAHIAWLPG
+23 AVMLYHANVAWLPG

-54 SLLIEERELNGG
+54 SLLIEERESNHR
-66 IDLKQFWIR
+66 INLKQFWIR

-80 LPALFVMLSATA
+80 LPAFFVMLCATA
-92 VCVAFF
+92 VCVAFY
-98 AKDSAPDFRRD
+98 ATDSAPDFRRD
-109 VLPSLGYFSNWW
+109 MLPSLGYFSNWW
-121 QIFAVKT
+121 QIFAVDT

-158 FAFIFGAKWMRPKIS
+158 FTLVFGAKWMRPKIS
-173 GALLV
+173 GALLI
-178 ACSGAVMVATA
+178 AGSGTIMVTTA
-189 LRFAQDNDM
+189 LRFVEDNET
-198 RTNLLY
+198 RTNFLY
-204 LSTLTR
+204 LSTFTR

-221 MLWRP
+221 LLWRP
-226 WRKTSPSSWWRS
+226 WRKTSTRFVLARS
-238 FTADALAIVSI
+238 MVADALAIGSI
-249 AVIGFIMA
+249 AVIGYLMA
-257 TVHVADVRMYQ
+257 TVHVADARLYQ

-273 TTIASAVV
+273 TTIASAVIV
-281 IAVVMRPNG
+281 AVVMRPNG
-290 VFVQKLFSQELFVEI
+290 LLMKRFFSHNLFAEI

-328 GNRLAVALAV
+328 IDRLAIALAA
-338 TVIINEFV
+338 TIIINEFV
-346 YQFVEIPTRQGALG
+346 YQYVEIPTRQGALG
-360 NWWRNRPQLGAMRRR
+360 NWWRNRPQLSAMHRR
-375 LPVLIAAVVVASLGV
+375 LPIFVAAVVVASLGI
-390 TGFKVVGI
+390 TGVKVVGI
-398 EARDL
+398 QARDL
-403 AIDTSTANVIFA
+403 SVDTSNAKVEFA

-422 TGTTLAPSVVD
+422 ASTNSTPSV
-433 SSASSTTPTT
+433 SGSSTT
-443 PTSST
+443 ST
-448 TIAVLPRKLV
+448 TIATLPRKLV
-458 IVGDSQAHALALN
+458 IVGDSQARSLAVN
-471 KPSGIEK
+471 KPSGIKK
-478 TFVIADGS
+478 TFVITDGS
-486 IDGCGIYDRGV
+486 IDGCGVYNKGV

-523 ATKAKAD
+523 ARKAKAD

-541 LDLKI
+541 LDLKF
-546 NGFTLAFNT
+546 GSSTLAFNT
-555 APADTMFRTQMQRGI
+555 PAADAMFRSQVRIGVN
-570 DALRATGATVAL
+570 ALRATGATVAL
-582 LEVACMRPVD
+582 LEVPCMRPVT

-598 PALPQRGDDARTGH
+598 PALPQRGDDTRTGH

-631 SGPKEWCTDPKISTS
+631 SGPKEWCSDPKISTS

-677 TK
+677 GK

>member
-1 MNDQQQMGYEPS
+1 MGYEPS

-23 AVMLYHAHIAWLPG
+23 AVMLYHANVAWLPG

-54 SLLIEERELNGG
+54 SLLIEERESNHR
-66 IDLKQFWIR
+66 INLKQFWIR

-80 LPALFVMLSATA
+80 LPAFFVMLCATA
-92 VCVAFF
+92 VCVAFY
-98 AKDSAPDFRRD
+98 ATDSAPDFRRD
-109 VLPSLGYFSNWW
+109 MLPSLGYFSNWW
-121 QIFAVKT
+121 QIFAVDT

-158 FAFIFGAKWMRPKIS
+158 FTLVFGAKWMRPKIS
-173 GALLV
+173 GVLLI
-178 ACSGAVMVATA
+178 ACSGAIIATTA
-189 LRFAQDNDM
+189 LRFVEDNET
-198 RTNLLY
+198 RTNFLY
-204 LSTLTR
+204 LSTFTR

-221 MLWRP
+221 LLWRP
-226 WRKTSPSSWWRS
+226 WRKISTRFVLARS
-238 FTADALAIVSI
+238 LAADSLAIVSI
-249 AVIGFIMA
+249 AVIGYLMA
-257 TVHVADVRMYQ
+257 TVHVADARLYQ

-273 TTIASAVV
+273 TTIASAVIV
-281 IAVVMRPNG
+281 AVVMRPNG
-290 VFVQKLFSQELFVEI
+290 LLIKRVFSYNFFAEI

-328 GNRLAVALAV
+328 IDRLAIALAA
-338 TVIINEFV
+338 TIIINEFV
-346 YQFVEIPTRQGALG
+346 YQYVEIPTRHGALG
-360 NWWRNRPQLGAMRRR
+360 NWWRNRQQLSAMHRR
-375 LPVLIAAVVVASLGV
+375 LPIFVATVVVTSLGF
-390 TGFKVVGI
+390 TGVKVVGI
-398 EARDL
+398 QARDMS
-403 AIDTSTANVIFA
+403 IDTSNAKVEFA
-415 VPTTVAN
+415 VPTTV
-422 TGTTLAPSVVD
+422 T
-433 SSASSTTPTT
+433 SASSLPAASTT
-443 PTSST
+443 ST
-448 TIAVLPRKLV
+448 TIAKLPRKLV
-458 IVGDSQAHALALN
+458 IVGDSQARSLAVN
-471 KPSGIEK
+471 KPSGIKK
-478 TFVIADGS
+478 TFVITDGS
-486 IDGCGIYDRGV
+486 IDGCGVYNKGV

-523 ATKAKAD
+523 ARKAKAD

-541 LDLKI
+541 LDLKF
-546 NGFTLAFNT
+546 GSSTLVFNT
-555 APADTMFRTQMQRGI
+555 PAADAMFRSQVRVGVN
-570 DALRATGATVAL
+570 ALRATGATVAL
-582 LEVACMRPVD
+582 LEVPCMRPVT

-598 PALPQRGDDARTGH
+598 PALPQRGDDTRTGH

-631 SGPKEWCTDPKISTS
+631 SGPKEWCSDPKISTS

-677 TK
+677 GK

>member
-1 MNDQQQMGYEPS
+1 MGYEPS

-23 AVMLYHAHIAWLPG
+23 AVMLYHADIAWLPG

-54 SLLIEERELNGG
+54 SLLIEERESTRS

-80 LPALFVMLSATA
+80 LPALVVMLSATA
-92 VCVAFF
+92 VYVAFF

-121 QIFAVKT
+121 QIYAVDT

-158 FAFIFGAKWMRPKIS
+158 FTVVFGAKWMRPRIS
-173 GALLV
+173 GALLIT
-178 ACSGAVMVATA
+178 CSAAIMFTTA
-189 LRFAQDNDM
+189 LRFVQDNET
-198 RTNLLY
+198 RTNFLY
-204 LSTLTR
+204 LSTITR

-226 WRKTSPSSWWRS
+226 WRKNSLPSWWRS
-238 FTADALAIVSI
+238 SISDAFAITSI
-249 AVIGFIMA
+249 AVIGVLMA
-257 TVHVADVRMYQ
+257 TVHVADQRLYQ
-268 GGLAA
+268 SGLAA
-273 TTIASAVV
+273 TTVASAVIV
-281 IAVVMRPNG
+281 AVVMRPNG
-290 VFVQKLFSQELFVEI
+290 LFVKKFFSQDLFVEI

-328 GNRLAVALAV
+328 SNRLAVALAL
-338 TVIINEFV
+338 TIIINEFV
-346 YQFVEIPTRQGALG
+346 YQFVEIPTRHGALG
-360 NWWRNRPQLGAMRRR
+360 NWWHNRPQLSAKHRR
-375 LPVLIAAVVVASLGV
+375 LPVFIAAVVVASLGIIGV
-390 TGFKVVGI
+390 KVVGI

-403 AIDTSTANVIFA
+403 SIDTSTANVIFA
-415 VPTTVAN
+415 VPTTVA
-422 TGTTLAPSVVD
+422 
-433 SSASSTTPTT
+433 SASSLPAASTTT
-443 PTSST
+443 T
-448 TIAVLPRKLV
+448 TIAKLPRRLV
-458 IVGDSQAHALALN
+458 IVGDSQAHSLAIN

-478 TFVIADGS
+478 TFVVTDGS

-512 CVGFEKSWAKS
+512 CVGFEKSWTKS
-523 ATKAKAD
+523 ATKAQAD
-530 VALVVIGAWEV
+530 VALVVLGAWEV

-546 NGFTLAFNT
+546 NSFTLVVNT
-555 APADTMFRTQMQRGI
+555 PPADTMFRTQMKRGI

-598 PALPQRGDDARTGH
+598 PALPQRGDDTRTRH

-631 SGPKEWCTDPKISTS
+631 SGPKQWCSDSEISTS

-677 TK
+677 TSYQIAFVR

>member
-1 MNDQQQMGYEPS
+1 MNDQPHMGYEPS

-23 AVMLYHAHIAWLPG
+23 AVMLYHANIAWLPG

-54 SLLIEERELNGG
+54 SLLIEERESTQR
-66 IDLKQFWIR
+66 IDLKQFWVR

-80 LPALFVMLSATA
+80 LPALVVMLSATA

-98 AKDSAPDFRRD
+98 ATDSAPDFRRD

-121 QIFAVKT
+121 QIFAVDT

-158 FAFIFGAKWMRPKIS
+158 FAFVFGAKWMRPKIS
-173 GALLV
+173 GALLLL
-178 ACSGAVMVATA
+178 CSGAIMFATA
-189 LRFAQDNDM
+189 FRFVEDNET
-198 RTNLLY
+198 RTNFLY

-238 FTADALAIVSI
+238 SVADALALASIV
-249 AVIGFIMA
+249 VIGVLMA
-257 TVHVADVRMYQ
+257 TVHVADAPLYQ

-273 TTIASAVV
+273 TTIASAVI

-290 VFVQKLFSQELFVEI
+290 LFVKEFFSQELFVEI

-328 GNRLAVALAV
+328 GNRLAVAIAI
-338 TVIINEFV
+338 TAIINEFV

-360 NWWRNRPQLGAMRRR
+360 NWWRNRPQLSAMRRR

-390 TGFKVVGI
+390 TGVKVVGI

-403 AIDTSTANVIFA
+403 AIDTSTANVIFS
-415 VPTTVAN
+415 VPTTVA
-422 TGTTLAPSVVD
+422 
-433 SSASSTTPTT
+433 SASSLPAA
-443 PTSST
+443 ST
-448 TIAVLPRKLV
+448 TTMTIAKLPRTML
-458 IVGDSQAHALALN
+458 IVGDSQAHSLAIN
-471 KPSGIEK
+471 KPSGMEK
-478 TFVIADGS
+478 TFVVADGS

-546 NGFTLAFNT
+546 NGFTFALNT
-555 APADTMFRTQMQRGI
+555 SPADTMFRTQMKRGI
-570 DALRATGATVAL
+570 DALRSTGATVAL

-598 PALPQRGDDARTGH
+598 PALPQRGDDTRTSH

-631 SGPKEWCTDPKISTS
+631 SGPKEWCSDPKISTS

-665 ETIATSILQLPV
+665 ETIATSVLKLPV